1 MGGALGHDEGRNETM
16 GIAIEDLGDGR
27 SKAVLDGSLDIAGA
41 AAIDMRMNLLGGSA
55 KGLLIDM
62 NQVTFIGSM
71 GLRSLVA
78 PARAILARGGKVVI
92 VNPSEMVEK
101 VLRTS
106 GIDTIIPIHPDES
119 SALAAL

>member
-1 MGGALGHDEGRNETM
+1 M
-16 GIAIEDLGDGR
+16 GIAVEDLGEGR

-78 PARAILARGGKVVI
+78 PARAILSRGGKVVI

-106 GIDTIIPIHPDES
+106 GIDTIIPIYPDEG